1 MTRSAMVVG
10 ATGQLG
16 STVVAQLVTA
26 GYAVTAMS
34 RGTRPA
40 PWAEAAQ
47 VRGVHAD
54 RDDDASLRRAVRG
67 GFDLVVD
74 CVGATPAHARQWRD
88 LAGGVRAVAVVSSA
102 AVYADA
108 AGRTL
113 ETAATGRAPEF
124 DGPRRETDRTVEPG
138 ADSYAAVRRAF
149 ELAMLDIDDLDV
161 TVLRPGALYGVGGV
175 FLREWYL
182 VRRVLDGR
190 SRVVLAHRGRNRWH
204 GTAAENI
211 AALAVH
217 CAPLPGRRV
226 LNAADAEAPTVLE
239 ICRLVGE
246 RLGHHF
252 EPVPLDGGPVGPVG
266 NSPWSSSGSGFVL
279 DLSAAAEL
287 GFTPPVDYR
296 DALSDAVA
304 SLYERA
310 KAGAPE
316 LRPLLNAD
324 PFGHHDY
331 AAEDAWLAGRPADQE
346 EPAR

>member
-1 MTRSAMVVG
+1 MSRSGMVIG

-16 STVVAQLVTA
+16 VAVVARLVAAGYDVTA
-26 GYAVTAMS
+26 VS

-40 PWAEAAQ
+40 PWPDSDR
-47 VRGVHAD
+47 VRVVHAD
-54 RDDDASLRRAVRG
+54 RDDDASLRRAVG
-67 GFDLVVD
+67 GGCDLVVD
-74 CVGATPAHARQWRD
+74 CVGATPDHARQWRD
-88 LAGGVRAVAVVSSA
+88 LAGEVGSVAVVSTA

-108 AGRTL
+108 VGRTL
-113 ETAATGRAPEF
+113 ETAAAGRAPDF

-138 ADSYAAVRRAF
+138 TGSYAAVRRAF
-149 ELAMLDIDDLDV
+149 ELAMIDIDDLDV

-190 SRVVLAHRGRNRWH
+190 SRVILAHRGTNRWH
-204 GTAAENI
+204 GTATENL

-217 CAPLPGRRV
+217 CAALPGRRV
-226 LNAADAEAPTVLE
+226 LNAADAQAPTVLD
-239 ICRLVGE
+239 ITRLVGE

-252 EPVPLDGGPVGPVG
+252 EVVPLDGGPAAGVG
-266 NSPWSSSGSGFVL
+266 NSPWSSSRSGLVL
-279 DLSAAAEL
+279 DLSAASAL
-287 GFTPPVDYR
+287 GFTPPVDHR
-296 DALSDAVA
+296 TAIADAAA

-316 LRPLLNAD
+316 LRPLLDGD

-331 AAEDAWLAGRPADQE
+331 AAEDAWLAGHPTGQPE
-346 EPAR
+346 SAR